1 MLIGVD
7 FSADTLGSVTAGAT
21 AEIENQC
28 RRTDHL
34 SRHNR
39 AHLWFTK
46 RSWSGSIAV
55 ELHVRLFLL
64 RHSEANPRGTS
75 APVGSRPS
83 YGLNRPISAHFQ
95 GVARLRA
102 SVTILVSRLER
113 RCREVSFGSV
123 LRNISSTC

>member
-64 RHSEANPRGTS
+64 RHSEATRAEHQRLSDRARVTGNPE
-75 APVGSRPS
+75 VM
-83 YGLNRPISAHFQ
+83 
-95 GVARLRA
+95 RLP
-102 SVTILVSRLER
+102 VSRAKQQLTGYR
-113 RCREVSFGSV
+113 ICGRKNGLSRGS
-123 LRNISSTC
+123 

>member
-46 RSWSGSIAV
+46 RYWSGGIAV

-64 RHSEANPRGTS
+64 RHSEANPRRTS

-95 GVARLRA
+95 GVGRLRA
-102 SVTILVSRLER
+102 SVTILVSRLDQ
-113 RCREVSFGSV
+113 
-123 LRNISSTC
+123 